1 MQIFRA
7 TQLVFVL
14 TLCLIPA
21 SAEKKPKP
29 PLEKTY
35 ETSVD
40 KAYVAMVRAAGS
52 NLVSEVKEACLVN
65 FKFGQN
71 FGNGYYILVN
81 VAATCRDVGNGQVT
95 ITFAPQMQHNTLRVG
110 DFEDKNLA
118 TVWANI
124 DRELNL
130 ASAAQPTDA
139 APAK

>member
-1 MQIFRA
+1 MQVFRAMQII
-7 TQLVFVL
+7 LVL

-21 SAEKKPKP
+21 SAEKQPKP

-35 ETSVD
+35 ETNVD

-52 NLVSEVKEACLVN
+52 TLVSEVKEACLVN

-81 VAATCRDVGNGQVT
+81 VAATCRDIGNGKVT

-124 DRELNL
+124 DRELNPPP
-130 ASAAQPTDA
+130 SNQPTDA